1 MTPSPVASFMAS
13 LFRNWPRSARLLDPG
28 AGIGSLTEAFATKFL
43 EKATLES
50 HLATTAYEIEPILV
64 SYLGEHLRALE
75 VQGENSRLVIES
87 ELVAQDFIREAA
99 FASSFGARRYTH
111 AILNPPYKKL
121 SASSEYRTLL
131 RAIGVEAGNLY
142 TAFLGLAVSLTEEGG
157 EIVAIVP
164 RSFCN
169 GMYFRPFRRWLL
181 ERVALSHIHVFE
193 SRKTTFRD
201 DDVLQENIIIRL
213 ERGSTQGAVTISKSN
228 GPSFDDYTERQVP
241 FEEVVKPSDAER
253 FIHIP
258 TSETGGSKELF
269 SHSLSDLDL
278 DVATGPVVD
287 FRLRAQCRAMP
298 EPKTVPLLYAHHFS
312 GGALQWPR
320 EHKKPNAIVVNDQT
334 KKWLMPKGWY
344 TITKRFSAK
353 EERKR
358 IVAYVVEFSYVAI

>member
-1 MTPSPVASFMAS
+1 M
-13 LFRNWPRSARLLDPG
+13 RG
-28 AGIGSLTEAFATKFL
+28 
-43 EKATLES
+43 
-50 HLATTAYEIEPILV
+50 
-64 SYLGEHLRALE
+64 
-75 VQGENSRLVIES
+75 
-87 ELVAQDFIREAA
+87 
-99 FASSFGARRYTH
+99 
-111 AILNPPYKKL
+111 
-121 SASSEYRTLL
+121 
-131 RAIGVEAGNLY
+131 IGVETGNLY

-193 SRKTTFRD
+193 SRKKTFHD

-213 ERGSTQGAVTISKSN
+213 ERGSTQGCVTISKSN
-228 GPSFDDYTERQVP
+228 GPSFDDYVERQVP
-241 FEEVVKPSDAER
+241 FEEVVKPSDVER

-258 TSETGGSKELF
+258 TSEANGSEQLF
-269 SHSLSDLDL
+269 SHSLSDLGL
-278 DVATGPVVD
+278 DVGTGPVVD

-312 GGALQWPR
+312 GGSLQWPR
-320 EHKKPNAIVVNDQT
+320 EHKKPNAILVNDET

-358 IVAYVVEFSYVAI
+358 IVAYVVDSRKLPYEFYGFENHLNVIHTGKRGISPDLARGLALFLNSTMVDLRFRTFSGHTQVNATDLRSMRFPSKETLIRFGKWAAKQRALSQEQIDAFVESSHDN